1 MVLPGVPPWSA
12 VLPVGAV
19 TTDKLADNSI
29 TSAKIMDG
37 GILGI
42 DLGDGIILP
51 IKLDPAFYGGNGVA
65 TTVSRSDHSHT
76 KADVGLGNVDNTSD
90 VNKPVSTAQAAAIAT
105 HAALATGVH
114 GIGAG
119 AVVGTTLVQTLTN
132 KTLTAPAISSPTG
145 LVKADVGLANVDNTS
160 DVNKP
165 VSTAVSTALS
175 GKANTSHTHSG
186 ADITTGTVPIA
197 RLPTGAT
204 STTLAVGNRGLPTG
218 GSTGATLKKN
228 SATDYDVTWSG
239 VRTAII
245 NQATSSS
252 TTAQNSGDV
261 DYVTTSLVLPN
272 DGSYLVFVFCM
283 YSMEG
288 TTTAAGGDFSLRPTI
303 GASVMAYPTVRGEQ
317 GVDSGNSAM
326 HSLVVAGNQTVT
338 CKLTV
343 RWVAG
348 NIGPKGGAILAVA
361 IPI

>member
-1 MVLPGVPPWSA
+1 MVLPGTPPWSA
-12 VLPVGAV
+12 VIPVGAV
-19 TTDKLADNSI
+19 GSAQIADNSI

-37 GILGI
+37 GILAI

-51 IKLDPAFYGGNGVA
+51 IKLDPAIYGGTGAANTIA
-65 TTVSRSDHSHT
+65 RSDHTHT

-90 VNKPVSTAQAAAIAT
+90 ANKPVSTATATALSAKADAAAT
-105 HAALATGVH
+105 TSALA
-114 GIGAG
+114 
-119 AVVGTTLVQTLTN
+119 L
-132 KTLTAPAISSPTG
+132 KAPIASPTFTG
-145 LVKADVGLANVDNTS
+145 TVSGITKAMVGLGNVDNTS
-160 DVNKP
+160 DASKP
-165 VSTAVSTALS
+165 VSTATSTALS

-186 ADITTGTVPIA
+186 ADITSGTVPIA
-197 RLPTGAT
+197 QLPTGAT